1 MLWNYFRNNGTYGL
15 LGKFSPFSSGWGD
28 TVGQRTVMANGYD
41 RFDNMITYASPEF
54 AGIKVFAQ
62 YSFKNDSKKDG
73 DEGKASANRYYG
85 IGATANYGAFSA
97 VAIVDQINI
106 GNNGTYENYEELDD
120 TLTATLGATYD
131 FGFMKI
137 YGTAQY
143 FDNAR
148 EVGYF
153 NAFSGFKTTVGNNT
167 WGYGWNTS
175 AKGTDNEKTYGSNM
189 EGYGIAL
196 GASAPMLGGTVAGM
210 VGYMDA
216 DNGDGDALTSQ
227 FDVSRWTVAL
237 GYSYNFSKRTSI
249 YTAAAYTKDSVEI
262 LGNHDQPI
270 ADCDPSTVEVMA
282 GLIHKF

>member
-1 MLWNYFRNNGTYGL
+1 MLRKSFRNNGTYGL

-28 TVGQRTVMANGYD
+28 TVGQRTVMANGYN

-62 YSFKNDSKKDG
+62 YSFQNDTKDDG
-73 DEGKASANRYYG
+73 DEGKATADRYYG
-85 IGATANYGAFSA
+85 IGATATYGAFSA
-97 VAIVDQINI
+97 VAVVDQINI
-106 GNNGTYENYEELDD
+106 GNNGTYANYEELDD

-137 YGTAQY
+137 YGAAQY

-153 NAFSGFKTTVGNNT
+153 NAFSGFKSHDNS
-167 WGYGWNTS
+167 WGYGWNTY
-175 AKGTDNEKTYGSNM
+175 TDPTTEDESTYGSNM

-196 GASAPMLGGTVAGM
+196 GASAPMFGGTIAGL

-216 DNGDGDALTSQ
+216 DNGSGDVNTSR

-237 GYSYNFSKRTSI
+237 GYSYNFSKRTSV
-249 YTAAAYTKDSVEI
+249 YTAAAYTKDSVEVR
-262 LGNHDQPI
+262 GNADQAI

-282 GLIHKF
+282 GLIHRF